1 MDGDW
6 QFPFSIPVDCFI
18 HSFLKHLQEKMSLGL
33 RGKGVPAGEWIIASA
48 VKTSL
53 GDIVLRPT
61 VYWVKYQLF
70 RSVDQILTNVT
81 RVGQTQGS

>member
-1 MDGDW
+1 MQVMDGDW
-6 QFPFSIPVDCFI
+6 QFPFSILNDCFI

-53 GDIVLRPT
+53 GDIVFKANNLLGQISAFQVCRPD
-61 VYWVKYQLF
+61 F
-70 RSVDQILTNVT
+70 DQCD
-81 RVGQTQGS
+81 